1 MGSALGMQMLKLA
14 EDMIAWIALDLCSC
28 FPYAK
33 KKHFNFF
40 FGGGAKR
47 EKTAH
52 METAHRVQKSDTAGR
67 TFLNPEAERT
77 AATPR
82 QIHHTSASGH

>member
-1 MGSALGMQMLKLA
+1 LLGLPWICVTAFLKQKKSISIFFSGLVGGALL
-14 EDMIAWIALDLCSC
+14 
-28 FPYAK
+28 
-33 KKHFNFF
+33 
-40 FGGGAKR
+40 GGAKR

-52 METAHRVQKSDTAGR
+52 MDTAHRAKKSDTAGR
-67 TFLNPEAERT
+67 TFLNPEAERM

>member
-1 MGSALGMQMLKLA
+1 
-14 EDMIAWIALDLCSC
+14 MIAWIALDLCNC

-33 KKHFNFF
+33 KSISIFF
-40 FGGGAKR
+40 FGGGALLGGAKR

-52 METAHRVQKSDTAGR
+52 METAHRAQKSDTAGR
-67 TFLNPEAERT
+67 TFLDPEAERT

>member
-1 MGSALGMQMLKLA
+1 
-14 EDMIAWIALDLCSC
+14 MIAWIALDLCNC

-40 FGGGAKR
+40 SGLVDGALLDGALLGGAKR

-52 METAHRVQKSDTAGR
+52 METAHRAQKSDTAGR